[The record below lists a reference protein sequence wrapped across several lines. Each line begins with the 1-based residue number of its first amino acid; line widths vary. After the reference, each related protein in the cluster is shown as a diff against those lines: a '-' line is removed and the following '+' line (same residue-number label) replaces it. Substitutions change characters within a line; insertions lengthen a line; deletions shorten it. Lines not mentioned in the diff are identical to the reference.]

1 MTDTR
6 PLVMVVD
13 DDASQVQA
21 LCRALPAQGY
31 DPIGFTDP
39 EAALAELRR
48 TRCDL
53 VLADLRMMPGGMD
66 GIALL
71 QAALAIDPD
80 LVVIIMT
87 GAGTIAT
94 AVEAMKAGALDYVLK
109 PFKLSMIIP
118 VLERALA
125 VRRLRQ
131 ENAELERRVRER
143 TAELEAA
150 NRELE
155 AFSFSVAHDLRSPL
169 TVILGYADT
178 LIEDFSPQLPHEALV
193 QLEGIVAG
201 AEQMRRLTDGLLRLS
216 RLGRQPLSRQRVDVA
231 ALVREVVEEL
241 RRTHGPRQVAVHV
254 GELPGCIAD
263 QALLRQVFFNLLS
276 NAFKFTATRSDP
288 VIAVSGKIEDG
299 ERIYAVRDNGT
310 GFDMSEAERLFGA
323 FQRLHATDQYEG
335 TGIGLSIAAR
345 VVQRHGGRIWAEA
358 EVDRGAVFRF
368 GVPG

>member
-6 PLVMVVD
+6 PLVMIVD
-13 DDASQVQA
+13 DDDAQVQA
-21 LCRALPAQGY
+21 LCRTLPVHGY

-39 EAALAELRR
+39 EAALAQLRR
-48 TRCDL
+48 SRCDL

-71 QAALAIDPD
+71 QAALQIDPD

-94 AVEAMKAGALDYVLK
+94 AVEAMKAGALDYILK

-125 VRRLRQ
+125 VRRLRL
-131 ENAELERRVRER
+131 ENAALERRVREH
-143 TAELEAA
+143 TA
-150 NRELE
+150 ELE

-169 TVILGYADT
+169 TVILSYADS
-178 LIEDFSPQLPHEALV
+178 LIEEFSPQLPHEALV

-231 ALVREVVEEL
+231 GLVREVADEL
-241 RRTHGPRQVAVHV
+241 RRTQGPRQVAVHV
-254 GELPGCIAD
+254 GELPDCVAD

-276 NAFKFTATRSDP
+276 NAFKFTAARSAP
-288 VIAVSGKIEDG
+288 VIAVSGRTEGG
-299 ERIYAVRDNGT
+299 ERIYAVRDNGA

-358 EVDRGAVFRF
+358 EVDRGATFRF
-368 GVPG
+368 SVPG

>member
-1 MTDTR
+1 
-6 PLVMVVD
+6 
-13 DDASQVQA
+13 
-21 LCRALPAQGY
+21 
-31 DPIGFTDP
+31 
-39 EAALAELRR
+39 LRR
-48 TRCDL
+48 SRCDL
-53 VLADLRMMPGGMD
+53 VLTDLRLMPGMD

-71 QAALAIDPD
+71 QAAQRIDPD
-80 LVVIIMT
+80 LVGIIMT

-94 AVEAMKAGALDYVLK
+94 AVEAMKAGALDYILK

-125 VRRLRQ
+125 VRRLRL
-131 ENAELERRVRER
+131 ENAALERQVREH

-178 LIEDFSPQLPHEALV
+178 LIEDYSPQLPHEALV

-216 RLGRQPLSRQRVDVA
+216 RLGRQPLTRQRVDMT
-231 ALVREVVEEL
+231 ALAREVVEEL
-241 RRTHGPRQVAVHV
+241 RRTHSPRQVTVHV
-254 GELPGCIAD
+254 GELPDCVGD
-263 QALLRQVFFNLLS
+263 QALLRQVFVNLLS
-276 NAFKFTATRSDP
+276 NAFKFTGARRDP
-288 VIAVSGKIEDG
+288 VVAIAGQLEGS
-299 ERIYAVRDNGT
+299 ERVYSVRDNGT
-310 GFDMSEAERLFGA
+310 GFDMSQAERLFGA

-345 VVQRHGGRIWAEA
+345 VVQRHGGRIWAES
-358 EVDRGAVFRF
+358 EVDRGATFRF
-368 GVPG
+368 SIQG